1 MTTQSPFRPARG
13 ANQKQTATTTSAS
26 YTVGAGSRSV
36 RFLNAGSVVVYV
48 RTGRIGASYD
58 GATIVATA
66 ADTPIGPATSASSCL
81 VIEKPPEHDAVA
93 ILADSTTSVINF
105 QPGEGGM

>member
-1 MTTQSPFRPARG
+1 MTIASPFRPKRG

-26 YTVGAGSRSV
+26 YTIGPGEKSV
-36 RFLNAGSVVVYV
+36 RFLNAGTVVVYV

-58 GATIVATA
+58 GATITATNG
-66 ADTPIGPATSASSCL
+66 DTPVGPAGSASSVVVL
-81 VIEKPPEHDAVA
+81 EKPPEHDTVAVV
-93 ILADSTTSVINF
+93 ADSTTAVINF

>member
-1 MTTQSPFRPARG
+1 MTIASPFRPKRG
-13 ANQKQTATTTSAS
+13 GNQKQTATTTSAS
-26 YTVGAGSRSV
+26 YTIGMGEKSV

-58 GATIVATA
+58 GATIVATN
-66 ADTPIGPATSASSCL
+66 ADTPVGPASSASSCI
-81 VIEKPPEHDAVA
+81 VIEKPPEHDTVA
-93 ILADSTTSVINF
+93 ILADSTTSVVNF